1 MLKSGSASE
10 GRSMPHYAAA
20 QKCKNGVRVRFILL
34 TLPTDILMPNIHSYS
49 REKK

>member
-10 GRSMPHYAAA
+10 GRSMPHYAST
-20 QKCKNGVRVRFILL
+20 QNGVRVRFILL